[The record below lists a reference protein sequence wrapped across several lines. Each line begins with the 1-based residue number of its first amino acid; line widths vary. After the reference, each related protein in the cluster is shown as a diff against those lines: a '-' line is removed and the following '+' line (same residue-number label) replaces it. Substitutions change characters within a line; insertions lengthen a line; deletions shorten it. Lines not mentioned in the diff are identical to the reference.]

1 MDKVRLNKLV
11 EAALQEDIAWGDIT
25 AELCISAQSMTKAA
39 LVAKTNAVVCGIQP
53 FASCFTMLDPKIEI
67 EIVKP
72 EGSVV
77 VPGDVVAYVQGKTG
91 AILSAERTALNFF
104 CHMSGI
110 ATATARVMEKLE
122 DTKCIVTD
130 TRKTLPLLRMI
141 EKHAVKVGGGMN
153 HRFDLSSLVLIK
165 DNHIKAA
172 GSITEAI
179 RLASARISHTM
190 KIECEVTGIDEA
202 LEASKA
208 GADIIMLDNMSPSMI
223 ATVVDQL
230 PDDIYIEASGGI
242 TIDNCREYA
251 LAGVDVISMGSITH
265 SAAYANFSL
274 EF

>member
-1 MDKVRLNKLV
+1 MDKIKLKQLV

-25 AELCISAQSMTKAA
+25 AELCISAQSVTKAA

-53 FASCFTMLDPKIEI
+53 FTSCFTMLDPKIEI

-77 VPGDVVAYVQGKTG
+77 VPGDVVAYVQGKTR

-172 GSITEAI
+172 GSVTEAI

-190 KIECEVTGIDEA
+190 KIECEVTSIDEA

-208 GADIIMLDNMSPSMI
+208 GADIIMLDNMPPSMI
-223 ATVVDQL
+223 TTIVDQL

>member
-1 MDKVRLNKLV
+1 MDKVRLKKLV
-11 EAALQEDIAWGDIT
+11 ESALQEDIAWGDIT
-25 AELCISAQSMTKAA
+25 SELCISAQSVTRAA
-39 LVAKTNAVVCGIQP
+39 LVAKTDAVVCGIQP
-53 FASCFTMLDPKIEI
+53 FAMCFKRLDAKTEI
-67 EIVKP
+67 DVRKL

-77 VPGDVVAYVQGKTG
+77 VPGDVVAYVQGRTR

-110 ATATARVMEKLE
+110 ATATAKVMEKLE
-122 DTKCIVTD
+122 GTDCVVTD

-179 RLASARISHTM
+179 NLASAGISHTM
-190 KIECEVTGIDEA
+190 KIECEVTNASEA
-202 LEASKA
+202 MEAAQA

-223 ATVVDQL
+223 AGIVGQL
-230 PDDIYIEASGGI
+230 PDDVYTEASGGI
-242 TIDNCREYA
+242 TINNCREYA
-251 LAGVDVISMGSITH
+251 EAGVDVISMGSITH
-265 SAAYANFSL
+265 SAPYANFSL

>member
-77 VPGDVVAYVQGKTG
+77 VPGDVVAYVQGKTR

-190 KIECEVTGIDEA
+190 KIECEVTSIDEA

-208 GADIIMLDNMSPSMI
+208 GADIIMLDNISPSMI

-242 TIDNCREYA
+242 TVDNCREYA

-265 SAAYANFSL
+265 SAPYANFSL